1 MDEFRR
7 SQVFLSVMLM
17 LHLTVAEQR
26 DQQQVTV
33 NCSVNTKGTAVK
45 EVSLRKHPGRDN
57 TASKKSFLLTGGEDV
72 TLPCQN
78 KSSCDRIT
86 WTFTARR
93 NATEVTLSENR
104 RIHEDA
110 QSKAG
115 RLSVG
120 ADCSLVI
127 QQVTEQ
133 DVGRYTCRQVNGS
146 NSSALFLALAV
157 VTEQRD
163 QQQVTVNC
171 SVKRYV
177 ECRHTVKWFYQGK
190 DIDPDH
196 KDLKTSESDC
206 SASVTFAT
214 SHSVNTKTSETL
226 KCRVTKGTAVKEV
239 SFRKHPGSDN
249 TGRWWWWILVG
260 GGLAVLVL
268 ITAAAIRWKRAE
280 GDKVQTNGNTADP
293 EGGVCYASIS
303 FTKSSSREAQV
314 RKKERRTCSF
324 DVSYVHFQVRGEKS
338 DDEDDEDA
346 AVTYSTVKVSSAE
359 HRDLYATIN
368 KANM

>member
-17 LHLTVAEQR
+17 LHLTA
-26 DQQQVTV
+26 
-33 NCSVNTKGTAVK
+33 
-45 EVSLRKHPGRDN
+45 
-57 TASKKSFLLTGGEDV
+57 ASKKSFLLTGGEDV

-146 NSSALFLALAV
+146 DSSAVFLSLAV

-177 ECRHTVKWFYQGK
+177 ECRHTVKWFYQGE

-239 SFRKHPGSDN
+239 SFRKRPGRDN

-303 FTKSSSREAQV
+303 FTKTSSREA
-314 RKKERRTCSF
+314 
-324 DVSYVHFQVRGEKS
+324 QVRGEKS